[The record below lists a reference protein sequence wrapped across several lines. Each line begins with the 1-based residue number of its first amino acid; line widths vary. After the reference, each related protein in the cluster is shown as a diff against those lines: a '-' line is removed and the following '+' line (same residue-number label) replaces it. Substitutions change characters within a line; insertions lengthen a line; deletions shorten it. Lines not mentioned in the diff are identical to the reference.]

1 MKILITTVGKNTDRL
16 KAFIECQ
23 YDDIYIL
30 LSANEKS
37 LRDKLKK
44 QIENF
49 FPQIHFSFD
58 RNIKEVET
66 DNTEEIF
73 KFSMDLIT
81 KLNNENTVVINPSGG
96 STAMRLGLYNA
107 GKITNSKIEIVYG
120 ERDNSHQLISY
131 RIKIINEETIDLY
144 KLILQIKNYI
154 SFYDYESALVEIRN
168 NNFIKIK
175 ENNILETLEYMFAFF
190 LLWDRFEFLENN
202 KKLNNLPNFI
212 SKKNKEFLILNFKKK
227 SELLNNS
234 LKMDSKVDPIWI
246 GEFWFSALRSLKK
259 GHYPESLLK
268 IIRFLECILQ
278 NILNKSH
285 NIDTTKKGSRLTL
298 EESLKKLNIIHKDSN
313 LKISEYFINKSEF
326 IITITKLRNISIF
339 AHGYSTI
346 KKFEIEKIIKEI
358 ENDLIPLLRNKS
370 ISEYEFGVDLYME
383 QLPNSLKD
391 IEIHI

>member
-190 LLWDRFEFLENN
+190 
-202 KKLNNLPNFI
+202 
-212 SKKNKEFLILNFKKK
+212 
-227 SELLNNS
+227 
-234 LKMDSKVDPIWI
+234 
-246 GEFWFSALRSLKK
+246 
-259 GHYPESLLK
+259 
-268 IIRFLECILQ
+268 
-278 NILNKSH
+278 
-285 NIDTTKKGSRLTL
+285 
-298 EESLKKLNIIHKDSN
+298 
-313 LKISEYFINKSEF
+313 
-326 IITITKLRNISIF
+326 
-339 AHGYSTI
+339 
-346 KKFEIEKIIKEI
+346 
-358 ENDLIPLLRNKS
+358 
-370 ISEYEFGVDLYME
+370 
-383 QLPNSLKD
+383 
-391 IEIHI
+391 